1 MGEIYPQAEISKTTS
16 TCLAHTPAMNFD
28 LSAAQSFMASHARV
42 LDRRRLELLL
52 DAGDPAPVLA
62 AVDAYRNADG
72 GYSWGLEPDLRAT
85 ESQIGGA
92 YHAFEVF
99 ADVAPA
105 TSPRALELCDWL
117 GSVALPDGGLPFG
130 LPVSNPAGSAPF
142 WANADPTVSS
152 LQLSAFVTGTA
163 HRVAAHDPAV
173 AAHPW
178 LARATDYCLAAIDA
192 LDDAPFAIELAA
204 SIMFLDAV
212 HGVRP
217 ETAGLLERLGGH
229 IPADGLVPVTQ
240 GAEGETMRA
249 LDFAPYPDRPARALF
264 SQEAIE
270 ADLQR
275 LADGQQEDGGWRVD
289 FQNYSPAAELEWRG
303 YMTVRAVSILS
314 RN

>member
-1 MGEIYPQAEISKTTS
+1 VKPD
-16 TCLAHTPAMNFD
+16 LPA
-28 LSAAQSFMASHARV
+28 AISFMASHARS

-52 DAGDPAPVLA
+52 DEGDPDPVLA
-62 AVDAYRNADG
+62 ALDGYRNSDG
-72 GYSWGLEPDLRAT
+72 GYGWGLEPDLRAS

-92 YHAFEVF
+92 YHAFEAF

-117 GSVALPDGGLPFG
+117 ASVALPDGGLPFG
-130 LPVSNPAGSAPF
+130 LPVSDPTGSAPF
-142 WANADPTVSS
+142 WAQADATVSS

-163 HRVAAHDPAV
+163 QRVATRDPAV

-192 LDDAPFAIELAA
+192 LGAAPFAIELAA
-204 SIMFLDAV
+204 AVQFLDAV

-217 ETAGLLERLGGH
+217 EAAALLERLGRH

-264 SQEAIE
+264 SQEAID
-270 ADLQR
+270 ADLRR
-275 LADGQQEDGGWRVD
+275 LADGQQDDGGWRVD
-289 FQNYSPAAELEWRG
+289 FRNYSPAAELEWRG
-303 YMTVRAVSILS
+303 YMTVRAVAILT

>member
-1 MGEIYPQAEISKTTS
+1 MREIYPPAEISKTTA
-16 TCLAHTPAMNFD
+16 TALAHTAAMNFD
-28 LSAAQSFMASHARV
+28 LSAAQAFMASHARV

-52 DAGDPAPVLA
+52 DGGDPAAVLA
-62 AVDAYRNADG
+62 ALEAYRNPDG

-117 GSVALPDGGLPFG
+117 ESVALPDGGLPFG

-163 HRVAAHDPAV
+163 HRVAAHDPVV

-192 LDDAPFAIELAA
+192 LDGAPFAIELAA
-204 SIMFLDAV
+204 AVMFLDAV
-212 HGVRP
+212 HDVRP
-217 ETAGLLERLGGH
+217 EAVALLERLGEH
-229 IPADGLVPVTQ
+229 IPDDGLVPVTQ
-240 GAEGETMRA
+240 GAAGETMRA
-249 LDFAPYPDRPARALF
+249 LDFAPYPDRPARALLR
-264 SQEAIE
+264 QEAID
-270 ADLQR
+270 ADLRR
-275 LADGQQEDGGWRVD
+275 LADGQQDDGGWRVD
-289 FQNYSPAAELEWRG
+289 FQSYSPAAELEWRG
-303 YMTVRAVSILS
+303 YMTVRAVAIL
-314 RN
+314 RAN

>member
-1 MGEIYPQAEISKTTS
+1 VKPD
-16 TCLAHTPAMNFD
+16 LPAA
-28 LSAAQSFMASHARV
+28 LSFMASHARL

-52 DAGDPAPVLA
+52 DDAGAGPVLA
-62 AVDAYRNADG
+62 ALDGYRNPDG
-72 GYSWGLEPDLRAT
+72 GYSWGLEPDLRAP

-117 GSVALPDGGLPFG
+117 ASVALPDGGLPFG
-130 LPVSNPAGSAPF
+130 LRMSDPTGSAPF
-142 WANADPTVSS
+142 WAQADPTVSS

-163 HRVAAHDPAV
+163 QRVAAHDPAV

-178 LARATDYCLAAIDA
+178 LARATDYCLTAIDA
-192 LDDAPFAIELAA
+192 LGAAPFAIELAA
-204 SIMFLDAV
+204 AVQFLDAV
-212 HGVRP
+212 HGARP
-217 ETAGLLERLGGH
+217 EAAALLERLGRH

-264 SQEAIE
+264 SQEAIDT
-270 ADLQR
+270 DLRR
-275 LADGQQEDGGWRVD
+275 LADGQQDDGGWRVD

-303 YMTVRAVSILS
+303 YMTVRAVAILT

>member
-1 MGEIYPQAEISKTTS
+1 MGEIYPETEISKTTAIAL
-16 TCLAHTPAMNFD
+16 THTAAMNFD
-28 LSAAQSFMASHARV
+28 LSAAQSFMAGHARV

-52 DAGDPAPVLA
+52 DAGDPAPVFA
-62 AVDAYRNADG
+62 ALDAYRNADG

-105 TSPRALELCDWL
+105 TSPRVLELCDWL
-117 GSVALPDGGLPFG
+117 ASVALPDGGLPFG
-130 LPVSNPAGSAPF
+130 LPMADPAGSAPF
-142 WANADPTVSS
+142 WVQADPTVSS
-152 LQLSAFVTGTA
+152 LQLSAFVAGTA

-178 LARATDYCLAAIDA
+178 LARATDYCLAAIDG

-204 SIMFLDAV
+204 SVLFLDAV

-217 ETAGLLERLGGH
+217 EAAALLERLGQY

-240 GAEGETMRA
+240 GAEGEAMRA
-249 LDFAPYPDRPARALF
+249 LDFAPYPERPARALF
-264 SQEAIE
+264 SREAVD
-270 ADLQR
+270 ADLRR
-275 LADGQQEDGGWRVD
+275 LADAQQDDGGWRVD
-289 FQNYSPAAELEWRG
+289 FQSYSPAAELEWRG
-303 YMTVRAVSILS
+303 YTTVRAVSILR